1 MTKHKEIGTDKVIYS
16 RNNLEP
22 SHLSSLF
29 FAYLPK
35 DFTSIDL
42 NSGLPCFGA
51 KFDLLTTLESDARKR
66 IESLPFFKIWSRLL
80 KFNTLFV
87 GTTVSEF
94 TPLPENFDFD
104 SSAQELITKAKTN
117 YPLAIVKD
125 LPLQNPL
132 VRLSDSDA
140 SCNFLN
146 ALERCGFIK
155 VEGQALAYVKTD
167 FTSIVEYLNRFSK
180 NRRKDFRRKL
190 RHRDELI
197 IDVLEA
203 GNSLF
208 FDEKAL
214 DQYYSL
220 YLQVYQQSEVHF
232 DLLSRDFFANLL
244 QDPDPSLRVFTYK
257 TKDNQLIGYNICF
270 IHDNKLIDK
279 YIGFDYPA
287 ATNYNLYFLSWFI
300 NLEYALAHRLEF
312 YVAGWTD
319 PKVKASLGA
328 KFAMTQH
335 AVYIR
340 NPVLRRILK
349 HFRHHFES
357 DSMAIAPKENKA
369 ATSVENNL

>member
-1 MTKHKEIGTDKVIYS
+1 MTKHKEIGSNKVTYS

-29 FAYLPK
+29 FSYLPK
-35 DFTSIDL
+35 DFSSTDL
-42 NSGLPCFGA
+42 NSGLPCFA
-51 KFDLLTTLESDARKR
+51 AEFDLLTTMESQTRKR
-66 IESLPFFKIWSRLL
+66 IEKLPFYKFWSRFL
-80 KFNTLFV
+80 KLNTLFI

-94 TPLPENFDFD
+94 TPLPDSFDFN
-104 SSAQELITKAKTN
+104 SAAQELTTKAKTN
-117 YPLAIVKD
+117 YPLVIVKD
-125 LPLQNPL
+125 LPLKNPL
-132 VRLSDSDA
+132 MSANDSDV
-140 SCNFLN
+140 SSNFVV

-155 VEGQALAYVKTD
+155 VEGQALAYVKMD
-167 FTSIVEYLNRFSK
+167 FASVDEYLNRFSK
-180 NRRKDFRRKL
+180 SRRKDFRRKM

-203 GNSLF
+203 GDPLF

-232 DLLSRDFFANLL
+232 DLLSRDFFVNLL
-244 QDPDPSLRVFTYK
+244 QNSDPSLRVFTYK

-270 IHDNKLIDK
+270 IHDKKLVDK

-300 NLEYALAHRLEF
+300 NLEYALAHHLEF

-319 PKVKASLGA
+319 PNVKASLGA

-340 NPVLRRILK
+340 NPVLRRILN

-357 DSMAIAPKENKA
+357 DATAIAPKENNT
-369 ATSVENNL
+369 ATSVENNQ